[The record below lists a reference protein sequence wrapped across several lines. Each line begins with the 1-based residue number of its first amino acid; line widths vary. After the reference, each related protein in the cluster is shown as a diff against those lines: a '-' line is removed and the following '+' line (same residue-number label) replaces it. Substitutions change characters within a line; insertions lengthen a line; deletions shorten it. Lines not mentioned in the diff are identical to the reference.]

1 MSPTKRPEW
10 GPTTTAIHAGRRH
23 NPTRAVTTPIFQTSV
38 FELKE
43 NREGADFAASVE
55 PPTFYTRW
63 GNPNFAEVEDV
74 IAALEGA
81 DRALVTSSGMSAFA
95 TVLEAKLKPGD
106 HVVAPAAIYLGT
118 EQLLRR
124 WEERHGLA
132 ITWIQNTLDLEEWQ
146 GALRD
151 TTRMIWVETP
161 SNPTLAITD
170 LAAIGALGQ
179 SRGIL
184 TVADN
189 TFASPIHTRPLQ
201 FGFDLSVSSATKYLG
216 GHSDLTAGVIAG
228 SETHVVD
235 CWQVAKVLGP
245 TLDPM
250 AAWLLHRGLKTLAL
264 RVRRASDNAQSL
276 AQWLLWQPQV
286 TRVDYPGLL
295 DHPGYE
301 IAARQMEKGFG
312 AMLSFELAGGLEAG
326 RRFCEALE
334 IITRGVSLGGVE
346 SLIQHPASMSHLRT
360 PKEVKARL
368 GITDGLLRFS
378 AGIED
383 GADLRA
389 DLERGFQAMV
399 REHAVSGSTRSK
411 AEDPA

>member
-1 MSPTKRPEW
+1 MSPSKHPEW
-10 GPTTTAIHAGRRH
+10 GPTTTAIHAGRHH

-38 FELKE
+38 FELVE
-43 NREGADFAASVE
+43 NREGADFAAAIE
-55 PPTFYTRW
+55 PSTFYTRW
-63 GNPNFAEVEDV
+63 GNPNFAEVEEV
-74 IAALEGA
+74 LAALEGA
-81 DRALVTSSGMSAFA
+81 ERALVTSSGMSAFA
-95 TVLEAKLKPGD
+95 TLLEATLQPGD
-106 HVVAPAAIYLGT
+106 HLVAPAAIYLGT

-124 WEERHGLA
+124 WEARHGLE
-132 ITWIQNTLDLEEWQ
+132 ITWIQNTLDLGEWEA
-146 GALRD
+146 ALREG
-151 TTRMIWVETP
+151 TRMIWVETP

-170 LAAIGALGQ
+170 LAAIAALGKAR
-179 SRGIL
+179 SIL

-189 TFASPIHTRPLQ
+189 TFASPIHTCPLRH
-201 FGFDLSVSSATKYLG
+201 GFDVSISSATKYLG

-228 SETHVVD
+228 SESLVVD
-235 CWQVAKVLGP
+235 CWQVAKVMGP

-286 TRVDYPGLL
+286 SRVDYPGLL
-295 DHPGYE
+295 DHPGFE
-301 IAARQMEKGFG
+301 VAARQMDKGFG
-312 AMLSFELAGGLEAG
+312 GMLSFELHGGLEAG

-360 PKEVKARL
+360 PKEVKAKL
-368 GITDGLLRFS
+368 GISDGLLRFS

-399 REHAVSGSTRSK
+399 KERAVSGSTRSK
-411 AEDPA
+411 VEELE